1 MDVEQDPTAG
11 KETDPTQ
18 TEPDLSEPGTDGDV
32 GTEPTTTTTSILD
45 QPQPAETGSSGNNND
60 VNPDITLDEDG
71 NVTSGNNTSPLIV
84 DVGGPEAHGDVVG
97 EGNPAVSI
105 TSCCIMTW
113 PLQPVFPLSCYRDQK
128 ADDSLYFTML
138 CYDLTFGT
146 D

>member
-11 KETDPTQ
+11 EETNPTQ

-32 GTEPTTTTTSILD
+32 VTLQPTTTATSILD
-45 QPQPAETGSSGNNND
+45 RPQPTETGSSDND
-60 VNPDITLDEDG
+60 NGVDPDITLDEDG

-113 PLQPVFPLSCYRDQK
+113 PLQPVFPLSCYRGK
-128 ADDSLYFTML
+128 KLMIHYTSL
-138 CYDLTFGT
+138 CYVMT
-146 D
+146 